1 MPVIQ
6 ENLSPKFPSIWRRP
20 ATEGNFR
27 DRFYVRLCTERKRRR
42 TKMKGY
48 YAGNGYYGYV
58 DGRYVLF
65 SSESDYY
72 EMMEDEAA

>member
-1 MPVIQ
+1 MI
-6 ENLSPKFPSIWRRP
+6 
-20 ATEGNFR
+20 
-27 DRFYVRLCTERKRRR
+27 
-42 TKMKGY
+42 GY
-48 YAGNGYYGYV
+48 YAGRGECGYV